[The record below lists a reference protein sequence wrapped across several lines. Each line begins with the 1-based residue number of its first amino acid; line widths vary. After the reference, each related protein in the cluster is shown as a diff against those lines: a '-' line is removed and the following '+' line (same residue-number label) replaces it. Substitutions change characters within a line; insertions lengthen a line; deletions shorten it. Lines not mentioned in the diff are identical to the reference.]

1 MIMKLS
7 KTSDING
14 HSFELPGGKHSFAH
28 SIACGALAEECFFE
42 NVPNIIDSKVIFE
55 VLKNIFET
63 VNFNIDEYTLDLKGP
78 LFPKE
83 VVISNDQLSQ
93 SRNIFCLLPAL
104 LNRAEKVV
112 IMGVPTGCDIGRR
125 PTDWY
130 YSILRDFG
138 VDYSETNNKIILS
151 WREKK
156 ATKIKFQYPT
166 MTGTVIALACSSL
179 VPGKSE
185 LYNCSVEP
193 SCFDQI
199 SCMKK
204 LGISVI
210 GDLPNIQISNAIS
223 INQVFHEC
231 TSDRVYAVTILTAA
245 ILAEVKFKIYS
256 KTDIRIPEFVN
267 FMRKLNLE
275 VIDNGTSIEVSWK
288 NQNIPLKA
296 VSLDAGSEP
305 KFSSDWVTFAL
316 LILSTKSSGKSKI
329 TDDVFLKRFQFIE
342 YYFNRE
348 NFNNVKLL
356 NSTINNRPVAIAEIE
371 GDYRRYLP
379 GGVTKKCPD
388 IRGSAAI
395 ILSSIIASEPIEIF
409 DQFQVSRGYEDL
421 IGTLETIGFIKG
433 C

>member
-1 MIMKLS
+1 MKLF
-7 KTSDING
+7 KTSEINRQC
-14 HSFELPGGKHSFAH
+14 FDLPGGKHSFAH
-28 SIACGALAEECFFE
+28 SIACGALANECFFE
-42 NVPNIIDSKVIFE
+42 NVPSITDSKVIFE

-63 VNFNIDEYTLDLKGP
+63 VNFNKDKYTLDLKGP

-83 VVISNDQLSQ
+83 VVISNAQLSQ

-112 IMGVPTGCDIGRR
+112 IMGVPTGCDIGER

-130 YSILRDFG
+130 YSILREFG
-138 VDYSETNNKIILS
+138 VDYSEENNKIILS

-156 ATKIKFQYPT
+156 AAEIKFQYPT

-179 VPGKSE
+179 VSGKSE
-185 LYNCSVEP
+185 LYSCSVET

-199 SCMKK
+199 SCMKS
-204 LGISVI
+204 LGVSVI
-210 GDLPNIQISNAIS
+210 GDLPNLQISNGIS
-223 INQVFHEC
+223 VNKVFYEC

-267 FMRKLNLE
+267 FMRQLDLE

-288 NQNIPLKA
+288 NKNTPLKA
-296 VSLDAGSEP
+296 VSLEAGSEP

-329 TDDVFLKRFQFIE
+329 TDDVFLKRFQFIK
-342 YYFNRE
+342 YYNNE
-348 NFNNVKLL
+348 KNFDNVKLS
-356 NSTINNRPVAIAEIE
+356 NSIINSRPVAIAEIE
-371 GDYRRYLP
+371 GDYRKYLP
-379 GGVTKKCPD
+379 GGITQKCPD

-395 ILSSIIASEPIEIF
+395 ILSSIIASEPIGIF

-421 IGTLETIGFIKG
+421 IGTLETIGFIKE